1 MLVDTNI
8 NFDAIVSKV
17 YISKIIKRHACKFSD
32 RTILLDTCAG
42 KGIFKNADL
51 FSNIVH
57 SRKPILVDGVNSKTQ
72 SLFIDREGDT
82 NFGRVYYDERA
93 VGNVLENAERNIIY
107 CLMIIIVMHSRCK
120 SIAQMLYILLCVIQY
135 TIYIFVMLI

>member
-1 MLVDTNI
+1 MWDEQIAGVLDDTNI

-17 YISKIIKRHACKFSD
+17 YISKIVKRHACKFSG

-57 SRKPILVDGVNSKTQ
+57 SRKPILVDGINSKSQ
-72 SLFIDREGDT
+72 SLFIDKEGDT

-93 VGNVLENAERNIIY
+93 VGNGLSFGECREKYN
-107 CLMIIIVMHSRCK
+107 
-120 SIAQMLYILLCVIQY
+120 LLSYDYYSDTFSMQVDC
-135 TIYIFVMLI
+135 